1 MNNDRLYERYQR
13 QLILKGF
20 GAEAQQ
26 KLLSASVLVIGAGGL
41 GCPVLQYLVAAGVGS
56 IGIVDDDVVSL
67 SNLHRQVLYNVQMIG
82 RPKVDCAVEVLQQ
95 LNPQVKFTVYNERLT
110 NKNAVSILSAFDL
123 IVDGSDNFATRYLVN
138 DACVLL
144 NKPLVYGA
152 ISQYEGQV
160 TVFNVQQNNELSANY
175 RDLFPHPPK
184 EGEVLNCA
192 EAGVLGVLPGIIGS
206 MMANETI
213 KRITGTGLLLANK
226 LFTYNTLNNQT
237 YEFELSKRSE
247 TASLIPAT
255 IEVLQETDYDWLCST
270 ATLANEI
277 DATAF
282 NEMIAQGKAAIVDV
296 REKDELPVVTE
307 FSHMQI
313 SLSQLQQHT
322 SWLTED
328 TIVVFCLSGKR
339 SAAAAKQ
346 LTELF
351 GSSKKIYSL
360 KGGIQQWVQQ
370 KNKPCNGT

>member
-13 QLILKGF
+13 QLILEGF

-41 GCPVLQYLVAAGVGS
+41 GCPVLQYLTAAGVGA
-56 IGIVDDDVVSL
+56 IGLVDDDVVSI
-67 SNLHRQVLYNVQMIG
+67 SNLHRQVLYNMQMIG
-82 RPKVDCAVEVLQQ
+82 RSKVECAVEVLQQ

-110 NKNAVSILSAFDL
+110 TKNAQSILSAFDV

-138 DACVLL
+138 DASVLL

-160 TVFNVQQNNELSANY
+160 AVFNVHQNNEHSANY

-184 EGEVLNCA
+184 DGEVLNCA

-213 KRITGTGLLLANK
+213 KLITRTGVLLANK

-237 YEFELSKRSE
+237 YEFELSKRLE

-255 IEVLQETDYDWLCST
+255 IEALQQMDYEWLCST
-270 ATLANEI
+270 ATVVNEI
-277 DATAF
+277 DTTAF
-282 NEMIAQGKAAIVDV
+282 NELIAEGKVAIVDV
-296 REKDELPVVTE
+296 REKDEMPVVTD
-307 FSHMQI
+307 FSHLQI
-313 SLSQLQQHT
+313 PLNSLRQHT
-322 SWLTED
+322 AWLTEE
-328 TIVVFCLSGKR
+328 TIIVFCLSGKR

-346 LTELF
+346 LAELF
-351 GSSKKIYSL
+351 GTSKKIYSL
-360 KGGIQQWVQQ
+360 KGGIQQWMQ
-370 KNKPCNGT
+370 

>member
-1 MNNDRLYERYQR
+1 MNNDQLYERYQR

-41 GCPVLQYLVAAGVGS
+41 GCPVLQYLVASGVGS
-56 IGIVDDDVVSL
+56 IGIVDDDVVAL

-82 RPKVDCAVEVLQQ
+82 KSKAECAVEVLQQ
-95 LNPQVKFTVYNERLT
+95 LNPQVKLTAYKERLT
-110 NKNAVSILSAFDL
+110 NRNAATILSAFDVV
-123 IVDGSDNFATRYLVN
+123 VDGSDNFATRYLVN

-144 NKPLVYGA
+144 DKPLVYGA

-160 TVFNVQQNNELSANY
+160 AVFNVLQNQQRSANY

-192 EAGVLGVLPGIIGS
+192 EAGVIGVLPGIIGS

-213 KRITGTGLLLANK
+213 KLITGTGVLLANK

-247 TASLIPAT
+247 TASLIPESLEA
-255 IEVLQETDYDWLCST
+255 LQQTDYEWLCSS
-270 ATLANEI
+270 ATLVNEI
-277 DATAF
+277 DATEF
-282 NEMIAQGKAAIVDV
+282 SRIISGGTAAIVDV

-339 SAAAAKQ
+339 SAQAAKQ
-346 LTELF
+346 LNELF
-351 GSSKKIYSL
+351 GATKKIYSL
-360 KGGIQQWVQQ
+360 KGGIQQWMLQQ
-370 KNKPCNGT
+370 KQTV

>member
-1 MNNDRLYERYQR
+1 MNNDQLYERYQR

-41 GCPVLQYLVAAGVGS
+41 GCPVLQYLVAAGVGN
-56 IGIVDDDVVSL
+56 IGIVDDDVVAL

-82 RPKVDCAVEVLQQ
+82 RSKVECAVEALQQ

-110 NKNAVSILSAFDL
+110 NRNGATILSAFDVV
-123 IVDGSDNFATRYLVN
+123 VDGSDNFATRYLVN

-152 ISQYEGQV
+152 ISQHEGQV
-160 TVFNVQQNNELSANY
+160 AVFNAKHNNEFSANY

-184 EGEVLNCA
+184 EGEVFNCA
-192 EAGVLGVLPGIIGS
+192 EAGVIGVLPGIIGS

-213 KRITGTGLLLANK
+213 KLITGTGILLSNK

-237 YEFELSKRSE
+237 YEFELSKRIE

-255 IEVLQETDYDWLCST
+255 IEALQQMDYEWLCST
-270 ATLANEI
+270 ATVVNEI

-282 NEMIAQGKAAIVDV
+282 NEIINEGKAAIVDV

-322 SWLTED
+322 AWLAED
-328 TIVVFCLSGKR
+328 TIVVFCMSGKR
-339 SAAAAKQ
+339 SAVAAKQ

-351 GSSKKIYSL
+351 GTSKKIYSL
-360 KGGIQQWVQQ
+360 KGGIQQWMQQQ
-370 KNKPCNGT
+370 KQTV

>member
-1 MNNDRLYERYQR
+1 MNNDQLYERYQR

-26 KLLSASVLVIGAGGL
+26 KLLAASVLVIGAGGL

-56 IGIVDDDVVSL
+56 IGIVDHDVVAL
-67 SNLHRQVLYNVQMIG
+67 SNLHRQVLYNVQMVG
-82 RPKVDCAVEVLQQ
+82 KSKADCAVDVLKQ

-110 NKNAVSILSAFDL
+110 NRNAATILSAFD
-123 IVDGSDNFATRYLVN
+123 IVVDGSDNFATRYLVN

-160 TVFNVQQNNELSANY
+160 AVFNVENNNEHSANY

-213 KRITGTGLLLANK
+213 KLITDTGLLLVNK
-226 LFTYNTLNNQT
+226 MFTYNTLNNQT
-237 YEFELSKRSE
+237 YEFELSKRLE

-255 IEVLQETDYDWLCST
+255 LQALEETDYEWLCST
-270 ATLANEI
+270 ATVVNEI
-277 DATAF
+277 DASAF
-282 NEMIAQGKAAIVDV
+282 NEMIAEGNAAIVDV

-313 SLSQLQQHT
+313 SLSQLPQHT
-322 SWLTED
+322 AWLAED
-328 TIVVFCLSGKR
+328 TIVVFCMSGKR

-346 LTELF
+346 LAEHF
-351 GSSKKIYSL
+351 GTSKKIYSL
-360 KGGIQQWVQQ
+360 KGGIQQWLQQQ
-370 KNKPCNGT
+370 KQTV

>member
-41 GCPVLQYLVAAGVGS
+41 GCPVLQYLVAAGVGTV
-56 IGIVDDDVVSL
+56 GIVDDDIVSL
-67 SNLHRQVLYNVQMIG
+67 SNLHRQVLYNVHMTG
-82 RPKVDCAVEVLQQ
+82 RPKVECAVEVLQQ
-95 LNPQVKFTVYNERLT
+95 LNPQTRFTVYNERLT
-110 NKNAVSILSAFDL
+110 NKNATDILSAFDV

-144 NKPLVYGA
+144 NKPLIYGA

-160 TVFNVQQNNELSANY
+160 AVFNVQQNNEHSVNY

-213 KRITGTGLLLANK
+213 KLITGTGVLLTNK

-237 YEFELSKRSE
+237 YELELSKRTE

-255 IEVLQETDYDWLCST
+255 IAALKQTDYEWLCGT
-270 ATLANEI
+270 ATMISEI
-277 DATAF
+277 DAAAF
-282 NEMIAQGKAAIVDV
+282 NNFIADGTAVIVDV
-296 REKDELPVVTE
+296 REKDEQPVVTE

-313 SLSQLQQHT
+313 PLNSLQQHT
-322 SWLTED
+322 AWLTED
-328 TIVVFCLSGKR
+328 TIVLFCLSGKR

-360 KGGIQQWVQQ
+360 KGGIQQWMQQQ
-370 KNKPCNGT
+370 KQTV

>member
-13 QLILKGF
+13 QLILQGF

-26 KLLSASVLVIGAGGL
+26 KLLAANVLVIGAGGL
-41 GCPVLQYLVAAGVGS
+41 GCPVLQYLVAAGVDEV
-56 IGIVDDDVVSL
+56 GIVDDDVVSL

-82 RPKVDCAVEVLQQ
+82 RPKVECAVEVLQQ
-95 LNPQVKFTVYNERLT
+95 LNPQTRFAVYKERLT
-110 NKNAVSILSAFDL
+110 NKNAATILSRFDV

-160 TVFNVQQNNELSANY
+160 AVFNVQQNNERSVNY

-184 EGEVLNCA
+184 DGEVLNCA

-213 KRITGTGLLLANK
+213 KLITSTGVLLANK

-237 YEFELSKRSE
+237 YELELSKQAE
-247 TASLIPAT
+247 TASLIPPT
-255 IEVLQETDYDWLCST
+255 IETLQQTDYKWLCST
-270 ATLANEI
+270 TIVVNEI

-282 NEMIAQGKAAIVDV
+282 NQLIAEGTAAIVDV
-296 REKDELPVVTE
+296 REKDEQPVVTE

-313 SLSQLQQHT
+313 PLNSLQQHT
-322 SWLTED
+322 AWLTED

-339 SAAAAKQ
+339 SAQAAKQ
-346 LTELF
+346 LAEVF
-351 GSSKKIYSL
+351 GASKKIYSL
-360 KGGIQQWVQQ
+360 KGGIQQWMQQ
-370 KNKPCNGT
+370 QQTV

>member
-41 GCPVLQYLVAAGVGS
+41 GCPVLQYLVAAGVGA
-56 IGIVDDDVVSL
+56 IGIVDNDVVSL

-95 LNPQVKFTVYNERLT
+95 LNPQVRFTVYNERLT
-110 NKNAVSILSAFDL
+110 NKNASTILSAFDV

-144 NKPLVYGA
+144 NKPFVYGA

-160 TVFNVQQNNELSANY
+160 AVLNVQENNERSANY

-213 KRITGTGLLLANK
+213 KLITSTGVLLANK
-226 LFTYNTLNNQT
+226 LYTYNTLNNQT
-237 YEFELSKRSE
+237 YELQLSKRAE

-255 IEVLQETDYDWLCST
+255 IEALQQTDYEWLCST
-270 ATLANEI
+270 ATLVNEI

-282 NEMIAQGKAAIVDV
+282 NEMIAEGKSAIVDV
-296 REKDELPVVTE
+296 REKDELPVITE

-313 SLSQLQQHT
+313 PLNSLQQHT
-322 SWLTED
+322 AWLTEE
-328 TIVVFCLSGKR
+328 TIVLFCLSGKR

-351 GSSKKIYSL
+351 GTSKKIYSL
-360 KGGIQQWVQQ
+360 KGGIQQWMQQQ
-370 KNKPCNGT
+370 KQTV

>member
-1 MNNDRLYERYQR
+1 MNNDKLYERYQR

-82 RPKVDCAVEVLQQ
+82 RSKTECAVEILQQ

-110 NKNAVSILSAFDL
+110 NKNAVTILSAFDVV
-123 IVDGSDNFATRYLVN
+123 VDGSDNFATRYLVN

-144 NKPLVYGA
+144 NKPFVYGA

-160 TVFNVQQNNELSANY
+160 AVFNVQQNNEHSANY
-175 RDLFPHPPK
+175 RDLFPYPPK

-213 KRITGTGLLLANK
+213 KLVTGTGTVLANK

-237 YEFELSKRSE
+237 YELELSKRSE
-247 TASLIPAT
+247 TMSLIPAT
-255 IEVLQETDYDWLCST
+255 IESLQQTDYEWLCSS
-270 ATLANEI
+270 ATVVNEI
-277 DATAF
+277 DITEF
-282 NEMIAQGKAAIVDV
+282 NKIIAEGKAAIVDV
-296 REKDELPVVTE
+296 REKDEQPVVTE
-307 FSHMQI
+307 FSHIQI
-313 SLSQLQQHT
+313 SLSQLQQHA
-322 SWLTED
+322 SCLTED
-328 TIVVFCLSGKR
+328 TIIVFCQTGKR
-339 SAAAAKQ
+339 SALAAKQ

-351 GSSKKIYSL
+351 GASKKIYSL
-360 KGGIQQWVQQ
+360 KGGIQQWMQQQ
-370 KNKPCNGT
+370 KQTV

>member
-1 MNNDRLYERYQR
+1 MNNDQLYERYQR

-41 GCPVLQYLVAAGVGS
+41 GCPLLQYLVAAGVGS
-56 IGIVDDDVVSL
+56 IGIVDDDVVAL

-82 RPKVDCAVEVLQQ
+82 RPKVDCAVEVLKQ
-95 LNPQVKFTVYNERLT
+95 LNPQVRFTVYNERLT
-110 NKNAVSILSAFDL
+110 NKNAVSILSAFDI

-152 ISQYEGQV
+152 ISQYEGQLA
-160 TVFNVQQNNELSANY
+160 VFNVLLNHERSTNY

-213 KRITGTGLLLANK
+213 KLITGTGTLLANR
-226 LFTYNTLNNQT
+226 LLTYNTLNNQT
-237 YEFELSKRSE
+237 YELEI
-247 TASLIPAT
+247 TAIADTRLLIPAT
-255 IEVLQETDYDWLCST
+255 EAVLQQTDYEMLCSST
-270 ATLANEI
+270 TVMNEI
-277 DATAF
+277 NTTQF
-282 NEMIAQGKAAIVDV
+282 NSMIADGSVAIVDV
-296 REKDELPVVTE
+296 REKDELPVITA
-307 FSHMQI
+307 FSHLQI
-313 SLSQLQQHT
+313 PLNSLQQHT
-322 SWLTED
+322 AWLTED
-328 TIVVFCLSGKR
+328 TIVLFCLSGKR

-346 LTELF
+346 LNELF
-351 GSSKKIYSL
+351 GTSKKIYSL
-360 KGGIQQWVQQ
+360 KGGIQQWMQQQ
-370 KNKPCNGT
+370 KQTV

>member
-1 MNNDRLYERYQR
+1 MNNDQLYERYQR

-41 GCPVLQYLVAAGVGS
+41 GCPLLQYLVAAGVGS
-56 IGIVDDDVVSL
+56 IGIVDDDVVAL

-82 RPKVDCAVEVLQQ
+82 RPKAVCAVEVLQQ
-95 LNPQVKFTVYNERLT
+95 LNPQIRFTVYNERLT
-110 NKNAVSILSAFDL
+110 NKNAVSILSAFDVV
-123 IVDGSDNFATRYLVN
+123 VDGSDNFATRYLVN

-144 NKPLVYGA
+144 NKPFVYGA

-160 TVFNVQQNNELSANY
+160 AVFNVLQNHERSANY

-213 KRITGTGLLLANK
+213 KLITGTGVLLANK

-237 YEFELSKRSE
+237 YEFELSKRIE
-247 TASLIPAT
+247 TTSLIPAT
-255 IEVLQETDYDWLCST
+255 IEALQETDYEWLCS
-270 ATLANEI
+270 AAADINEI
-277 DATAF
+277 DTTAF
-282 NEMIAQGKAAIVDV
+282 NELIAGGKAAIVDV
-296 REKDELPVVTE
+296 REKDEQPVVTE
-307 FSHMQI
+307 FSHLQI

-322 SWLTED
+322 AWLTED
-328 TIVVFCLSGKR
+328 TIIVFCQTGKR
-339 SAAAAKQ
+339 SALAAKQ
-346 LTELF
+346 LTDLF
-351 GSSKKIYSL
+351 GTSKKIYSL
-360 KGGIQQWVQQ
+360 KGGIQQWMQQ
-370 KNKPCNGT
+370 QNQTV

>member
-1 MNNDRLYERYQR
+1 MNNDQRYERYQR

-56 IGIVDDDVVSL
+56 VGIVDDDMVAL

-82 RPKVDCAVEVLQQ
+82 KPKADCAVDVLQQ

-110 NKNAVSILSAFDL
+110 NQNAVAILSSFDVV
-123 IVDGSDNFATRYLVN
+123 VDGSDNFATRYLVN

-160 TVFNVQQNNELSANY
+160 AVFNVQQHNERSANY

-206 MMANETI
+206 MMANEVI
-213 KRITGTGLLLANK
+213 KLITGTGVLLANK

-237 YEFELSKRSE
+237 YEFELSKRLE
-247 TASLIPAT
+247 TAALIPAT
-255 IEVLQETDYDWLCST
+255 IEALQQTDYEWLCST
-270 ATLANEI
+270 ATIVNEI

-282 NEMIAQGKAAIVDV
+282 NEIIAEGKAAIIDV

-313 SLSQLQQHT
+313 PLNSLQQHT
-322 SWLTED
+322 AWLTED

-339 SAAAAKQ
+339 SAQAANQ
-346 LTELF
+346 LNELL
-351 GSSKKIYSL
+351 GASKKIYSL
-360 KGGIQQWVQQ
+360 KGGIQQWMQQQ
-370 KNKPCNGT
+370 KQTV

>member
-1 MNNDRLYERYQR
+1 MNNDQLYERYQR
-13 QLILKGF
+13 QLILQGF

-41 GCPVLQYLVAAGVGS
+41 GCPVLQYLTAAGVGS
-56 IGIVDDDVVSL
+56 IGIVDDDVVAL

-82 RPKVDCAVEVLQQ
+82 KPKANCAVEVLQQ
-95 LNPQVKFTVYNERLT
+95 LNPQTRFNIYNERLT
-110 NKNAVSILSAFDL
+110 NRNAANILSAFDVV
-123 IVDGSDNFATRYLVN
+123 VDGSDNFATRYLVN

-152 ISQYEGQV
+152 ISQYEGQLA
-160 TVFNVQQNNELSANY
+160 VFNMLQNNERSANY

-213 KRITGTGLLLANK
+213 KLITGTGKLLVNHL
-226 LFTYNTLNNQT
+226 LTYNTLNNQT
-237 YEFELSKRSE
+237 YVLEITALAE
-247 TASLIPAT
+247 TRSLIPAT
-255 IEVLQETDYDWLCST
+255 EAALLQTDYEWLCSS
-270 ATLANEI
+270 AIVVNEI
-277 DATAF
+277 DVPEF
-282 NEMIAQGKAAIVDV
+282 NRLIANGTAAIVDV

-307 FSHMQI
+307 FSHLQI

-322 SWLTED
+322 AWLTED

-339 SAAAAKQ
+339 SAQAAKQ
-346 LTELF
+346 LNELF
-351 GSSKKIYSL
+351 GASKKIYSL
-360 KGGIQQWVQQ
+360 KGGIQQWMQEQ
-370 KNKPCNGT
+370 K

>member
-1 MNNDRLYERYQR
+1 MNNDQLYERYQR

-26 KLLSASVLVIGAGGL
+26 KLLSASALVIGAGGL
-41 GCPVLQYLVAAGVGS
+41 GCPVLQYLVAAGVGTV
-56 IGIVDDDVVSL
+56 GIIDDDIVSL

-82 RPKVDCAVEVLQQ
+82 KPKASCALDVLQQ

-110 NKNAVSILSAFDL
+110 NINAVNILSVYDL
-123 IVDGSDNFATRYLVN
+123 VIDGSDNFATRYLVN

-144 NKPLVYGA
+144 NKPLIYGA

-160 TVFNVQQNNELSANY
+160 AVFNVYQNNERSVNY

-213 KRITGTGLLLANK
+213 KLITGTGKLLMNRL
-226 LFTYNTLNNQT
+226 LTYNTQNNQT
-237 YEFELSKRSE
+237 YELEIKARAE
-247 TASLIPAT
+247 TRSLIPAT
-255 IEVLQETDYDWLCST
+255 EAALLQTDYEFLCSS
-270 ATLANEI
+270 ATVVNEI
-277 DATAF
+277 DANTF
-282 NEMIAQGKAAIVDV
+282 NTIIAEGRAAIVDV
-296 REKDELPVVTE
+296 REKDEQPVVTA
-307 FSHMQI
+307 FSHVQI
-313 SLSQLQQHT
+313 PLNSLQQHT
-322 SWLTED
+322 AWLTED

-339 SAAAAKQ
+339 STQAVKQ

-351 GSSKKIYSL
+351 GASKKIYSL
-360 KGGIQQWVQQ
+360 KGGIQQWMLEQ
-370 KNKPCNGT
+370 KQTV

>member
-41 GCPVLQYLVAAGVGS
+41 GCPVLQYLTAAGVGAV
-56 IGIVDDDVVSL
+56 GIVDDDVVSL
-67 SNLHRQVLYNVQMIG
+67 SNLHRQVLYNVRMIG
-82 RPKVDCAVEVLQQ
+82 RPKVECAVEVLQQ
-95 LNPQVKFTVYNERLT
+95 LNPQTKFTVYNERLT
-110 NKNAVSILSAFDL
+110 SKNADGILSSFDVV
-123 IVDGSDNFATRYLVN
+123 VDGSDNFATRYLVN

-160 TVFNVQQNNELSANY
+160 AVFNIEENNKSTVNY

-192 EAGVLGVLPGIIGS
+192 EAGVLGVLPGIMGS
-206 MMANETI
+206 IMANETI
-213 KRITGTGLLLANK
+213 KLITGTGVLLTDK

-237 YEFELSKRSE
+237 YELELSKRTE

-255 IEVLQETDYDWLCST
+255 IAALKQTDYEWLCST
-270 ATLANEI
+270 ATMISEI
-277 DATAF
+277 DAAAF
-282 NEMIAQGKAAIVDV
+282 NNFIAEGTAVIVDV
-296 REKDELPVVTE
+296 REKDEQPVVTE

-313 SLSQLQQHT
+313 PLNSLQQHT
-322 SWLTED
+322 AWLTED
-328 TIVVFCLSGKR
+328 TIVLFCLSGKR

-351 GSSKKIYSL
+351 GTSKKIYSL
-360 KGGIQQWVQQ
+360 KGGIQQWMQQQ
-370 KNKPCNGT
+370 KQTV

>member
-41 GCPVLQYLVAAGVGS
+41 GCPVLQYLVAAGVGT

-95 LNPQVKFTVYNERLT
+95 LNPQTRFTVYNERLT
-110 NKNAVSILSAFDL
+110 NKNAVSILSAFD
-123 IVDGSDNFATRYLVN
+123 IVVDGSDNFATRYLVN

-160 TVFNVQQNNELSANY
+160 AVFNVQQNNERSANY

-213 KRITGTGLLLANK
+213 KLITGAGRLLANK

-237 YEFELSKRSE
+237 YEFELSKRIE

-255 IEVLQETDYDWLCST
+255 IEALQETDYDWLCST
-270 ATLANEI
+270 ATLVNEI

-282 NEMIAQGKAAIVDV
+282 NEIIADGKAAIVDV
-296 REKDELPVVTE
+296 REKDELPVITD

-313 SLSQLQQHT
+313 PLNSLLQHT
-322 SWLTED
+322 AWLTED
-328 TIVVFCLSGKR
+328 TIVIFCLSGKR

-346 LTELF
+346 LNELF
-351 GSSKKIYSL
+351 GTSKKIYSL
-360 KGGIQQWVQQ
+360 KGGIQQWMQQQ
-370 KNKPCNGT
+370 KQTV

>member
-1 MNNDRLYERYQR
+1 MNNDQLYERYQR
-13 QLILKGF
+13 QLILQGF

-41 GCPVLQYLVAAGVGS
+41 GCPLLQYLVAAGLGS

-82 RPKVDCAVEVLQQ
+82 RPKTDCAVEVLRQ

-110 NKNAVSILSAFDL
+110 NNNAATILSAFDVV
-123 IVDGSDNFATRYLVN
+123 VDGSDNFATRYLVN
-138 DACVLL
+138 DACLLL

-160 TVFNVQQNNELSANY
+160 AVFNVQQNSERSANY

-213 KRITGTGLLLANK
+213 KLVTGTGTVLANK

-237 YEFELSKRSE
+237 YELELSKRSE
-247 TASLIPAT
+247 TMSLIPAT
-255 IEVLQETDYDWLCST
+255 IDALQQTDYEWLCST
-270 ATLANEI
+270 ASLVNEI
-277 DATAF
+277 DATVF
-282 NEMIAQGKAAIVDV
+282 NELIAEGKAAIVDV
-296 REKDELPVVTE
+296 REKDEQPVVTE

-313 SLSQLQQHT
+313 PLNSLQQHT
-322 SWLTED
+322 AWLTED
-328 TIVVFCLSGKR
+328 TIIVFCQTGKR

-351 GSSKKIYSL
+351 SSSKKIYSL
-360 KGGIQQWVQQ
+360 KGGIQQWMQQQ
-370 KNKPCNGT
+370 KQTV

>member
-1 MNNDRLYERYQR
+1 MNNDQLYERYQR

-26 KLLSASVLVIGAGGL
+26 KLLSSSVLVIGAGGL

-56 IGIVDDDVVSL
+56 IGIVDDDVVAL

-82 RPKVDCAVEVLQQ
+82 RSKVECAVEVLQQ
-95 LNPQVKFTVYNERLT
+95 SNPQVKFTVYNERFT
-110 NKNAVSILSAFDL
+110 NKNATAILSAFDVV
-123 IVDGSDNFATRYLVN
+123 VDGSDNFATRYLVN

-160 TVFNVQQNNELSANY
+160 AVFNAEQNNERTANY
-175 RDLFPHPPK
+175 RDIFPHPPK

-213 KRITGTGLLLANK
+213 KLITGTGVLLANK

-237 YEFELSKRSE
+237 YELELSKQAD
-247 TASLIPAT
+247 TASLIPAS
-255 IEVLQETDYDWLCST
+255 IQALEQTDYEWLCSNS
-270 ATLANEI
+270 ATVNEI
-277 DATAF
+277 DVAVF
-282 NEMIAQGKAAIVDV
+282 NEMVVEGKAAIVDV

-322 SWLTED
+322 AWLTED
-328 TIVVFCLSGKR
+328 TIVVFCMSGKR
-339 SAAAAKQ
+339 SAQAAKQ
-346 LTELF
+346 LNDLF
-351 GSSKKIYSL
+351 GASKKIYSL
-360 KGGIQQWVQQ
+360 KGGIQQWIQQQ
-370 KNKPCNGT
+370 KQTV

>member
-1 MNNDRLYERYQR
+1 MNNDRLYDRYQR

-41 GCPVLQYLVAAGVGS
+41 GCPVLQYLVAAGVGT

-95 LNPQVKFTVYNERLT
+95 LNPQTRFTVYNERLT
-110 NKNAVSILSAFDL
+110 AKNAATILSAFDV

-160 TVFNVQQNNELSANY
+160 AVFNIEQSVNY

-206 MMANETI
+206 IMANETI
-213 KRITGTGLLLANK
+213 KLITGTGVLLVNK

-237 YEFELSKRSE
+237 YELELSKRAA
-247 TASLIPAT
+247 TLSLIPAT
-255 IEVLQETDYDWLCST
+255 IEALQQTDYEWLCGT
-270 ATLANEI
+270 ATLINEI
-277 DATAF
+277 DETTF
-282 NEMIAQGKAAIVDV
+282 NELIAEGKAAIVDV
-296 REKDELPVVTE
+296 REKDEQPVITE

-313 SLSQLQQHT
+313 PLTSLQKHT
-322 SWLTED
+322 AWLTED

-346 LTELF
+346 LEEFF
-351 GSSKKIYSL
+351 GTSKKIYSL
-360 KGGIQQWVQQ
+360 KGGIQQWIQQQ
-370 KNKPCNGT
+370 KQTV

>member
-1 MNNDRLYERYQR
+1 MNNDQLYERYQR

-56 IGIVDDDVVSL
+56 IGIVDDDVVAL

-82 RPKVDCAVEVLQQ
+82 KPKADCAVEVLQQ
-95 LNPQVKFTVYNERLT
+95 LNPQVKFTVYDERLT
-110 NKNAVSILSAFDL
+110 NKNAATILSSFDVV
-123 IVDGSDNFATRYLVN
+123 VDGSDNFATRYLVN

-160 TVFNVQQNNELSANY
+160 AVFNVQQHNERSANY

-192 EAGVLGVLPGIIGS
+192 EAGVLGVLPSIIGS

-213 KRITGTGLLLANK
+213 KLITETGKLLENR
-226 LFTYNTLNNQT
+226 LFTFNTLTNQT
-237 YEFELSKRSE
+237 YELEITARGE
-247 TASLIPAT
+247 TSLLIPAT
-255 IEVLQETDYDWLCST
+255 ETELLQTDYEWLCST
-270 ATLANEI
+270 ATIVNEI
-277 DATAF
+277 DAAAF
-282 NEMIAQGKAAIVDV
+282 NEIIAEGKAAIVDV
-296 REKDELPVVTE
+296 REKDEQPVVTE

-313 SLSQLQQHT
+313 PLNSLQQHT
-322 SWLTED
+322 AWLTED

-339 SAAAAKQ
+339 SAQAANQ
-346 LTELF
+346 LNELF
-351 GSSKKIYSL
+351 GVSKKIYSL
-360 KGGIQQWVQQ
+360 KGGIQQWMEQQ
-370 KNKPCNGT
+370 KQTV

>member
-1 MNNDRLYERYQR
+1 MNNDQLYERYQR

-56 IGIVDDDVVSL
+56 IGIVDDDVVAL

-82 RPKVDCAVEVLQQ
+82 KSKATCAAEILQQ

-110 NKNAVSILSAFDL
+110 NKNATTILSAFNVV
-123 IVDGSDNFATRYLVN
+123 VDSSDNFATRYLVN

-144 NKPLVYGA
+144 YKPVVYGA

-160 TVFNVQQNNELSANY
+160 AVFNVLQNRQHSANY

-213 KRITGTGLLLANK
+213 KLITGTGVLLANK

-237 YEFELSKRSE
+237 YEFELSKRIE

-255 IEVLQETDYDWLCST
+255 IETLQETDYEWLCSLG
-270 ATLANEI
+270 TLVNEI
-277 DATAF
+277 DATEF
-282 NEMIAQGKAAIVDV
+282 NRILAEGAAAIVDV
-296 REKDELPVVTE
+296 REKDELPVVTD
-307 FSHMQI
+307 FSHIQI
-313 SLSQLQQHT
+313 PLNSLQQHAT
-322 SWLTED
+322 WLTED

-339 SAAAAKQ
+339 SAAAAKK
-346 LTELF
+346 LNEHF
-351 GSSKKIYSL
+351 GATKKIYSL
-360 KGGIQQWVQQ
+360 KGGIQQWMQQQ
-370 KNKPCNGT
+370 KQTV

>member
-1 MNNDRLYERYQR
+1 MNSDRIYERYQR

-56 IGIVDDDVVSL
+56 IGIVDDDVVAL
-67 SNLHRQVLYNVQMIG
+67 SNLHRQVLYNVQMVG
-82 RPKVDCAVEVLQQ
+82 KSKAVCAVEVLKQ

-110 NKNAVSILSAFDL
+110 NKNAAAILATFDV

-138 DACVLL
+138 DTCVLL

-160 TVFNVQQNNELSANY
+160 AVFNAEQGNERTANY

-184 EGEVLNCA
+184 EGEVLNCS

-213 KRITGTGLLLANK
+213 KLITGTGLLLSNK
-226 LFTYNTLNNQT
+226 LLTYNTLNNQT
-237 YEFELSKRSE
+237 YELELSKDLE
-247 TASLIPAT
+247 TASLIPSS
-255 IEVLQETDYDWLCST
+255 IEALQQTDYEWLCNNSF
-270 ATLANEI
+270 AVNEI
-277 DATAF
+277 DIAAF
-282 NEMIAQGKAAIVDV
+282 NEMIAEAKSAIVDV
-296 REKDELPVVTE
+296 REKDEEPVVTE

-313 SLSQLQQHT
+313 SLSQLQQHA

-339 SAAAAKQ
+339 SATAAKQ
-346 LTELF
+346 LTDLF
-351 GSSKKIYSL
+351 GDSKKIYSL
-360 KGGIQQWVQQ
+360 KGGIQQWMQQQ
-370 KNKPCNGT
+370 KQTV

>member
-26 KLLSASVLVIGAGGL
+26 KLLAASVLVIGAGGL
-41 GCPVLQYLVAAGVGS
+41 GCPLLQYLVAAGVGS

-82 RPKVDCAVEVLQQ
+82 RSKTECAVEVLQQ
-95 LNPQVKFTVYNERLT
+95 LNPQVRFTVYNERLK
-110 NKNAVSILSAFDL
+110 NKNASIILSAFDV

-144 NKPLVYGA
+144 NKPMVYGA

-160 TVFNVQQNNELSANY
+160 AVFNVQQNNEHSANY

-213 KRITGTGLLLANK
+213 KLITGTGVLLSNK

-237 YEFELSKRSE
+237 YEFELSKRIE

-255 IEVLQETDYDWLCST
+255 IEALQETDYEWLCST
-270 ATLANEI
+270 ATLVNEI
-277 DATAF
+277 DAAAF
-282 NEMIAQGKAAIVDV
+282 NDIVADGKAAIVDV
-296 REKDELPVVTE
+296 REKDEVPVVTD

-313 SLSQLQQHT
+313 PLNSLLQHT
-322 SWLTED
+322 AWLTED

-346 LTELF
+346 LNELF

-360 KGGIQQWVQQ
+360 KGGIQQWMQQQ
-370 KNKPCNGT
+370 KQTV

>member
-1 MNNDRLYERYQR
+1 MNNDQLYERYQR

-82 RPKVDCAVEVLQQ
+82 RLKADCAVEVLQQ

-110 NKNAVSILSAFDL
+110 NKKASTILSAFDV

-160 TVFNVQQNNELSANY
+160 AVFNMQQNNECSANY

-213 KRITGTGLLLANK
+213 KLITGTGVLLANK

-247 TASLIPAT
+247 TAALIPVSLEAM
-255 IEVLQETDYDWLCST
+255 QQTDYEWLCST
-270 ATLANEI
+270 AAIFNEI
-277 DATAF
+277 DTTAF
-282 NEMIAQGKAAIVDV
+282 NEIITEGKAVIVDV
-296 REKDELPVVTE
+296 REKDELPVITE
-307 FSHMQI
+307 FSHIQI
-313 SLSQLQQHT
+313 PLNSLQQHT
-322 SWLTED
+322 AWLTED

-346 LTELF
+346 LNEHF
-351 GSSKKIYSL
+351 GTSKKIYSL
-360 KGGIQQWVQQ
+360 KGGIQQWMQQQ
-370 KNKPCNGT
+370 KQTV

>member
-1 MNNDRLYERYQR
+1 MNNDRLYERYKR

-82 RPKVDCAVEVLQQ
+82 RPKVECAVEVLQQ
-95 LNPQVKFTVYNERLT
+95 LNPQVTFTVYNERLT
-110 NKNAVSILSAFDL
+110 NKNAAAILSEFDVV
-123 IVDGSDNFATRYLVN
+123 VDGSDNFATRYLVN

-144 NKPLVYGA
+144 KKPLVYGA

-160 TVFNVQQNNELSANY
+160 AVFNAQQNNERSVNY

-213 KRITGTGLLLANK
+213 KLITETGVSLANK

-237 YEFELSKRSE
+237 YEFALTKRTE
-247 TASLIPAT
+247 TTSLIPAT
-255 IEVLQETDYDWLCST
+255 IEELQQTDYEWLCSA
-270 ATLANEI
+270 ATVVNEI
-277 DATAF
+277 DATVF
-282 NEMIAQGKAAIVDV
+282 NELIADGKAAIVDV
-296 REKDELPVVTE
+296 REKDEQPVVTE

-313 SLSQLQQHT
+313 PLNSLQQHT
-322 SWLTED
+322 DWLTKD
-328 TIVVFCLSGKR
+328 TVVVFCLSGKR
-339 SAAAAKQ
+339 SAQAAKQ
-346 LTELF
+346 LNEHF
-351 GSSKKIYSL
+351 GTSKKIYSL

-370 KNKPCNGT
+370 QKQTV

>member
-1 MNNDRLYERYQR
+1 MNNDQLYERYQR
-13 QLILKGF
+13 QLILQGF

-56 IGIVDDDVVSL
+56 IGIVDDDVVAL

-82 RPKVDCAVEVLQQ
+82 KPKTSCAVEVLKQ

-110 NKNAVSILSAFDL
+110 NRNAANILSAFDMV
-123 IVDGSDNFATRYLVN
+123 VDGSDNFATRYLVN
-138 DACVLL
+138 DVCVLL

-152 ISQYEGQV
+152 ISEYEGQV
-160 TVFNVQQNNELSANY
+160 AVFNLLQNNEHTANY

-213 KRITGTGLLLANK
+213 KLITGTGKLLVNHL
-226 LFTYNTLNNQT
+226 LTYNTLNNQT
-237 YEFELSKRSE
+237 YVLEITARAE
-247 TASLIPAT
+247 TRSLIPAT
-255 IEVLQETDYDWLCST
+255 EAVLLQTDYELLCSST
-270 ATLANEI
+270 TVVNEI
-277 DATAF
+277 DANTF
-282 NEMIAQGKAAIVDV
+282 NTIIAEGTAAIVDV

-307 FSHMQI
+307 FSHLQI
-313 SLSQLQQHT
+313 SLNQLQQHT
-322 SWLTED
+322 AWFTED

-339 SAAAAKQ
+339 SARAAKQ
-346 LTELF
+346 LNELF
-351 GSSKKIYSL
+351 GESKKIYSL
-360 KGGIQQWVQQ
+360 KGGIQQWMQEQ
-370 KNKPCNGT
+370 KQTE